1 MDQVILKSWEE
12 KSPHKRPILQMR
24 KLRLRR
30 IKFQPGFQAG
40 LVDCRPLLSAG
51 ALFLPPGQAGL
62 QSLHTP
68 SPRCIRKGWR
78 GPGGGR
84 PSGGVPSTAHGVSGK
99 TGVAPGAGAPQGVS
113 QAQPTVSQER
123 LAWPRGRAPLRG
135 CPKHRFLRV
144 PENPFQAAYTGGT
157 RCLGWCACGGHILQE
172 RQQFHFDLR
181 GPAQPKGC
189 CVKPGGPRPH
199 QDQDARPA
207 PDTNVSFHFSCACS
221 SVPRR
226 PTPSP
231 VPLPSQTVIRGMLR
245 PVHPVEPCP

>member
-1 MDQVILKSWEE
+1 MFSTLFFPLFPMDQVILKSWEE

-68 SPRCIRKGWR
+68 SPQCLRKGWR

-99 TGVAPGAGAPQGVS
+99 AGVAPGAGAPKGVS
-113 QAQPTVSQER
+113 QAQVPEGARESVPGSVHGWDSVSGVVCVWRAHLTGKTTVS
-123 LAWPRGRAPLRG
+123 
-135 CPKHRFLRV
+135 F
-144 PENPFQAAYTGGT
+144 
-157 RCLGWCACGGHILQE
+157 
-172 RQQFHFDLR
+172 
-181 GPAQPKGC
+181 
-189 CVKPGGPRPH
+189 RP
-199 QDQDARPA
+199 
-207 PDTNVSFHFSCACS
+207 
-221 SVPRR
+221 
-226 PTPSP
+226 
-231 VPLPSQTVIRGMLR
+231 
-245 PVHPVEPCP
+245 